1 MISPPRPSPLS
12 RNLLIHPPPMGV
24 DIIYGWRL
32 EEDTVTTT
40 WTDLD
45 KVGTEMATRLGGAC
59 LSTAK
64 FGYGRANRSIFGL

>member
-1 MISPPRPSPLS
+1 
-12 RNLLIHPPPMGV
+12 MGV

-45 KVGTEMATRLGGAC
+45 KVGTEMATHLGGAC
-59 LSTAK
+59 LPTAK
-64 FGYGRANRSIFGL
+64 FGYGRANRSIYGL